1 MAKAHVGN
9 ATGKFEWYTPPEI
22 IRMAHTVMG
31 GIDLDPAST
40 YRANEIV
47 KSHKFFQIEDDG
59 AAHWTKWAERGEGIR
74 VWLNP
79 PYDRK
84 LIERFA
90 YKLISEVKSG
100 AVGQAMWLS
109 NNATETMWGQTILHM
124 AKAVCFPSG
133 RIKFLDQ
140 NLQAQNTP
148 LQGQMIAY
156 MGEQADLVAFATT
169 FDQLGC
175 VWVRNKL

>member
-1 MAKAHVGN
+1 MTTQKAHVGN

-79 PYDRK
+79 PYERK

-90 YKLISEVKSG
+90 YKLIHEVKSG
-100 AVGQAMWLS
+100 SVWSVPTLFRLRCLT
-109 NNATETMWGQTILHM
+109 ATWQRLYASH
-124 AKAVCFPSG
+124 
-133 RIKFLDQ
+133 
-140 NLQAQNTP
+140 
-148 LQGQMIAY
+148 QG
-156 MGEQADLVAFATT
+156 E
-169 FDQLGC
+169 
-175 VWVRNKL
+175 